1 MSYSPPT
8 FSLLPHRAANGP
20 GPRGMQVPKFRDMVA
35 SLCQVIRLRL
45 FLIITI
51 ENVTGGLGLFFPR
64 LSARIVMHSVVVQAH
79 IRKIYWDELADL
91 PTQPCLCT
99 VSPSGFFQ
107 VGGERKEAWV
117 KLTNAARAA
126 GYYGPFEFNLDD
138 RADLKKVR
146 SRKRG
151 FAVLSLL
158 EPTVPLDAALQVE
171 VRRCSQAWTVADSFC
186 SKEKNIK

>member
-1 MSYSPPT
+1 
-8 FSLLPHRAANGP
+8 
-20 GPRGMQVPKFRDMVA
+20 
-35 SLCQVIRLRL
+35 
-45 FLIITI
+45 
-51 ENVTGGLGLFFPR
+51 
-64 LSARIVMHSVVVQAH
+64 MHSVVVQAH

-186 SKEKNIK
+186 SKKENIK